1 MELEITGFSDVM
13 PSKFELRGG
22 KTSPSNKIDEYN
34 YTQSCE
40 QQQTDHKCLRMD
52 FPLDSKPC
60 SLSHCGNQSCLLKSG
75 LEAREGRGK

>member
-1 MELEITGFSDVM
+1 MSDFLLYVSKNDPREHVELEITGFSDVM
-13 PSKFELRGG
+13 PSKFELRGE

-60 SLSHCGNQSCLLKSG
+60 SLSPAC
-75 LEAREGRGK
+75 